1 MLLSVSWLSGF
12 KLILS
17 STPCR
22 EFPHVET
29 FLKERISSYP
39 NMQVKYYFGA
49 PPRLKLKAGAKSET
63 IRIDHWKTE
72 HIEEYLKDKL
82 LASQSS

>member
-1 MLLSVSWLSGF
+1 MYIPVY
-12 KLILS
+12 
-17 STPCR
+17 CR

-29 FLKERISSYP
+29 FVNDRSDNYP
-39 NMQVKYYFGA
+39 NVKVKYYFGA
-49 PPRLKLKAGAKSET
+49 PPRLNLKSGSNTES

-82 LASQSS
+82 IPTT

>member
-1 MLLSVSWLSGF
+1 ML
-12 KLILS
+12 
-17 STPCR
+17 CR

-39 NMQVKYYFGA
+39 NMQVKYHFGA

-82 LASQSS
+82 LTTQLS